1 MQTRY
6 VVDTTILVSWLLDP
20 NKLTGRVVRSLELE
34 LYTPYQ
40 SVSELWKHR
49 DDWSKKRPGLDLP
62 AFTDSI
68 GRYVNVEMV
77 DRSMKE
83 MNEARFVMEKIDS
96 DDVEFVALAIKR
108 DVPIWSHDKHFLK
121 QKRVKVVTSQ
131 DILEQSVE
139 LPSLWEALREE
150 PANG

>member
-20 NKLTGRVVRSLELE
+20 NKLTGRIVKSLELE
-34 LYTPYQ
+34 LHTPYQ

-68 GRYVNVEMV
+68 GHYVSVEMV
-77 DRSMKE
+77 ERGSKE
-83 MNEARFVMEKIDS
+83 MNEAHSVMGKIDS
-96 DDVEFVALAIKR
+96 DDAEFVALAIKI
-108 DVPIWSHDKHFLK
+108 DAPIWSHDKHFLE
-121 QKRVKVVTSQ
+121 QTRVKVVTSQ
-131 DILEQSVE
+131 EILKQSFE
-139 LPSLWEALREE
+139 MPSLWQALHQEFH
-150 PANG
+150 

>member
-20 NKLTGRVVRSLELE
+20 SKLTGGIVRSLELE

-49 DDWSKKRPGLDLP
+49 DDWSKKRPSLDLA

-68 GRYVNVEMV
+68 GRYVSIEIVE
-77 DRSMKE
+77 RGSKE
-83 MNEARFVMEKIDS
+83 MNEAYSVMEKIDP
-96 DDVEFVALAIKR
+96 DDAEFVALAIKI
-108 DVPIWSHDKHFLK
+108 DTPIWSRDKHFLK
-121 QKRVKVVTSQ
+121 QKRVNVVTSQ
-131 DILEQSVE
+131 DILKQSVE
-139 LPSLWEALREE
+139 LPSLWQALHQESH
-150 PANG
+150 